1 MNQSTSLR
9 VDGAAQY
16 QIRVEGGLNPA
27 ADWLDG
33 LTISISENP
42 TVTTLTGTLT
52 DQAALHGL
60 LQTLY
65 SLGLPLLTVERL
77 D

>member
-16 QIRVEGGLNPA
+16 QIRVEGGLNST

>member
-1 MNQSTSLR
+1 MNQSISLR

-16 QIRVEGGLNPA
+16 RIRVEGGLNPA
-27 ADWLDG
+27 ADWVDG

-42 TVTTLTGTLT
+42 AVTTLTGTLT